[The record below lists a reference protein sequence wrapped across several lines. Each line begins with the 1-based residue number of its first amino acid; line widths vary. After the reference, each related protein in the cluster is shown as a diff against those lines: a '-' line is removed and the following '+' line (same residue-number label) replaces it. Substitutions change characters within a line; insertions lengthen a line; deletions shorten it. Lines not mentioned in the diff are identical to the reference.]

1 MADADESTKRSRK
14 LERTISFFELVKYK
28 SASANEQM
36 QQVDWTRILTFLDG
50 QTLGDRTRE
59 IGGRLYIGEV
69 IFAEE
74 HAHLKLLKVRDRE
87 AWMGIYDAKAKRL
100 EDIVQGDT
108 SQLYETSIVSFL
120 DFGNIIGI
128 IQGSTS
134 APTATAVCEWIEELG
149 VLGKGNQLATQAV
162 LSKQAREDLTRS
174 SEATRIETTVST
186 TKAQALEARGSKLS
200 GILRSVTEQ
209 FGPMKV
215 TVILQTSTAKDNT
228 EGRQLLRA
236 EAEHLA
242 EAAEGN
248 DVMRAKA
255 KLRYIDADEKS
266 KSKAV
271 DFVKQRITAKKSIG
285 SVDADGNRI
294 RNLSAVTAIMQAAT
308 EHEKEL
314 RDAVGVAAPGT
325 TER

>member
-1 MADADESTKRSRK
+1 M
-14 LERTISFFELVKYK
+14 
-28 SASANEQM
+28 
-36 QQVDWTRILTFLDG
+36 DG

-209 FGPMKV
+209 FGPSQACFPAVAGGRDILHINDDARVAFEVRPDTTVAELHSVLGSSVVTALLMK
-215 TVILQTSTAKDNT
+215 D
-228 EGRQLLRA
+228 
-236 EAEHLA
+236 
-242 EAAEGN
+242 
-248 DVMRAKA
+248 
-255 KLRYIDADEKS
+255 
-266 KSKAV
+266 AV
-271 DFVKQRITAKKSIG
+271 DGLASVSTLLHGCGIDNGPVHFSVRAHRVGTCGLGDGVQFRIK
-285 SVDADGNRI
+285 
-294 RNLSAVTAIMQAAT
+294 AT
-308 EHEKEL
+308 VPLGHC
-314 RDAVGVAAPGT
+314 A
-325 TER
+325 